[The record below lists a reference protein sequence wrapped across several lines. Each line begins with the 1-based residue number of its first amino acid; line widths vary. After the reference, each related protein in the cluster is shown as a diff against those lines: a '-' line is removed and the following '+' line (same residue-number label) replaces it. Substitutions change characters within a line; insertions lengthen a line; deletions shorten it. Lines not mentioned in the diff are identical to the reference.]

1 MALVRQ
7 ENQLAW
13 DTVALESGEEPLR
26 LDLRCSR
33 VVILVAVNEK
43 YGFVDL
49 VGKQVGRHTNV
60 GVLRLPDGP
69 LLQLW

>member
-13 DTVALESGEEPLR
+13 DTVALERGEEPLR
-26 LDLRCSR
+26 LNLRCSR
-33 VVILVAVNEK
+33 VVVLVTVNEK

-49 VGKQVGRHTNV
+49 VRKQVGRHANV
-60 GVLRLPDGP
+60 GVLRLPDSP